1 MSRFTSNTINLFVAF
16 LMAVFIA
23 LPGFIMGL
31 SLLMVLLYAVFCH
44 LQIAVGLLHPPDDKM
59 QKMSKL
65 NGNHM
70 VHSGTIRAI
79 KSIASPRKGYCY
91 SIIQILVQT
100 EGGYRILIVRYHT
113 YGNSSLKHLQRGDSV
128 EFLYCENKPDSIVIV
143 KKYV

>member
-1 MSRFTSNTINLFVAF
+1 MT
-16 LMAVFIA
+16 VFIILLFFNPSFFA
-23 LPGFIMGL
+23 LFFSIFMG
-31 SLLMVLLYAVFCH
+31 LLYAVFRH

-59 QKMSKL
+59 QKLSKL

-70 VHSGTIRAI
+70 VHSGIVRAI
-79 KSIASPRKGYCY
+79 KSIASPRKGFYY

-100 EGGYRILIVRYHT
+100 EGGYLILIVRYHT